1 MKLQIVNAERQLP
14 SGLITTLHWVATQT
28 EDTFTASAYGSL
40 GVPAK
45 DPSDPTFIPFDQL
58 TEAEVK
64 QWVITTMGE
73 EQVAAL
79 QANLDGQINAARF
92 PTSASGLPWASA
104 PVSVEPEEEP
114 DAA

>member
-1 MKLQIVNAERQLP
+1 MNIQIAQLDR
-14 SGLITTLHWVATQT
+14 TLPDSVVSTIHWQASQT
-28 EDTFTASAYGSL
+28 DGDFTASAYGSL

-64 QWVITTMGE
+64 QWVLQTMGE

-79 QANLDGQINAARF
+79 QTNLNKQIESQKHPVTA
-92 PTSASGLPWASA
+92 TGLPW
-104 PVSVEPEEEP
+104 
-114 DAA
+114 

>member
-1 MKLQIVNAERQLP
+1 MELQIVNTERQLP
-14 SGLITTLHWVATQT
+14 SGLITTIHWTATQT
-28 EDTFTASAYGSL
+28 EDTFTASTYGSL

-64 QWVITTMGE
+64 QWCLEAMGE

-79 QANLDGQINAARF
+79 QANLDGQIEAQKH
-92 PTSASGLPWASA
+92 PTSAQGLPWSQA
-104 PVSVEPEEEP
+104 
-114 DAA
+114 